1 MFRIELYVNKIVYT
15 KYGLLLTTKLLK
27 KSSPALWGRCDYI
40 THFSPAVY
48 VIAIRLL
55 LRPTLRLN
63 KPVHSAVVSEVAQQ

>member
-1 MFRIELYVNKIVYT
+1 MDYY
-15 KYGLLLTTKLLK
+15 KLKSLEK
-27 KSSPALWGRCDYI
+27 KGFPTLWGRCDYI

-55 LRPTLRLN
+55 LCPVRRLN